1 MRQIPFWTQRWLQLP
16 VRRFALQAPS
26 PMPPV
31 SPPDGPRAITDA
43 DFPQTGSQDAQ
54 LTAMLNWAVLAPS
67 VMNTQPWRFRVV
79 GSAPDSARAELYVDR
94 ARQLVRVD
102 PDAREAV
109 ISCGAALFTLRIAAQ
124 HYGFA
129 TVVTYAGP
137 EDDPDLIATLRLAGP
152 SRASAAEEALFRA
165 IKARHTNRDPYA
177 DLDLPAGLIAAIQ
190 EAAAQEGAH
199 LHILTGDAEKGT
211 LADLIAEAIRSQ
223 GEDEATVNELRAW
236 LRPVGDRRSDGVPD
250 DVQGGWD
257 RLSYL
262 HTDARSLAAAARR
275 LALAAPAL
283 LVLTT
288 ERDTR
293 HDWVRSGQALQR
305 VLLLAA
311 SHGLAASYF
320 NQPTEIPALRQQ
332 VSTLAGRD
340 HVQLVFRLGTPIEA
354 DGTPRRDVSAVLKPD
369 DYVA

>member
-1 MRQIPFWTQRWLQLP
+1 MRP
-16 VRRFALQAPS
+16 VI
-26 PMPPV
+26 

-43 DFPQTGSQDAQ
+43 DFPQNGPPEAQ
-54 LTAMLNWAVLAPS
+54 LAAMLNWAVLAPS

-79 GSAPDSARAELYVDR
+79 GSAPEDTRAELYVDR

-102 PDAREAV
+102 PAAREAV
-109 ISCGAALFTLRIAAQ
+109 ISCGAALFTLRVTAR

-152 SRASAAEEALFRA
+152 SRASASEEALFRA

-177 DLDLPAGLIAAIQ
+177 DLDLPTGLIADL
-190 EAAAQEGAH
+190 EAATAQEGAH
-199 LHILTGDAEKGT
+199 LHALTSDAEKGT
-211 LADLIAEAIRSQ
+211 IADLVAEAIRTQ
-223 GEDEATVNELRAW
+223 GEDEAKVHELRAW
-236 LRPVGDRRSDGVPD
+236 LRPIGDRRADGVPD

-293 HDWVRSGQALQR
+293 HDWARAGQALQR

-320 NQPTEIPALRQQ
+320 NQPTELPALREQ
-332 VSTLAGRD
+332 VSNLAGRG
-340 HVQLVFRLGTPIEA
+340 HAQLMFRLGTPIEA
-354 DGTPRRDVSAVLKPD
+354 DGTPRRTVSAVLKPD
-369 DYVA
+369 DLVA